1 MDMFENLLDKAKDA
15 FDVALKATGE
25 AVDTGKQKFN
35 VVSLETKISKD
46 YKALGELCYKKHKGE
61 DIDFEKINELV
72 ADIDAKINEI
82 NEIKQAIKNAK
93 AKRICAACGAAIEE
107 ATIFCS
113 YCGAKLEFT
122 TEE

>member
-72 ADIDAKINEI
+72 ADIDTKINEI

-107 ATIFCS
+107 DTIFCS

>member
-15 FDVALKATGE
+15 FDVAVKATE
-25 AVDTGKQKFN
+25 EVVDTGKQKFN
-35 VVSLETKISKD
+35 VVSLEAKISKD

-107 ATIFCS
+107 DTIFCS

>member
-61 DIDFEKINELV
+61 DIDFKKINELV

-107 ATIFCS
+107 DTIFCS

>member
-1 MDMFENLLDKAKDA
+1 MDLFDDLLDKARDA
-15 FDVALKATGE
+15 FDVAVKATE
-25 AVDTGKQKFN
+25 DVVDTGKQKFN

-107 ATIFCS
+107 DTIFCS

>member
-15 FDVALKATGE
+15 FDVAIKATEE

-35 VVSLETKISKD
+35 VVSLEAKVAKD
-46 YKALGELCYKKHKGE
+46 YKTLGELCYKRQKGE
-61 DIDFEKINELV
+61 DIEFEEINKIVSE
-72 ADIDAKINEI
+72 IDAKLAEI
-82 NEIKQAIKNAK
+82 SEIKKAIKTAK

-107 ATIFCS
+107 DTIFCS
-113 YCGAKLEFT
+113 YCGARLEFT

>member
-61 DIDFEKINELV
+61 DIDFEKINE
-72 ADIDAKINEI
+72 I

-107 ATIFCS
+107 DTIFCS

>member
-15 FDVALKATGE
+15 FDVALNATGE

-46 YKALGELCYKKHKGE
+46 YKTLGELCYKKHKGE

-72 ADIDAKINEI
+72 DDIDAKINEI

-107 ATIFCS
+107 DTIFCS